1 MQRLLMSEGVWYP
14 LTLTLTT
21 FSWPLSAAQRRLAFG
36 LLIGALRRARLGVTI
51 YALVLAVTVSQV
63 TSHKAYWEFNMGL
76 EEHACVVLFQRD
88 L

>member
-36 LLIGALRRARLGVTI
+36 LLIGALRRADLRPGI
-51 YALVLAVTVSQV
+51 GRNCVSSDQ
-63 TSHKAYWEFNMGL
+63 L
-76 EEHACVVLFQRD
+76 
-88 L
+88 